1 MESWKRGRDVEVVPL
16 SNVNRTEGPERGLGV
31 RGLSRREF
39 LRLAGV
45 GAGAAALPGFL
56 AGCGGEQQQQGS
68 APEVKSVEGKLTFW
82 YWAESDAP
90 GANQWM
96 NETVK
101 AYKEKKPDLEINVVP
116 QSTDTLISS
125 FQAAASAGQGP
136 DIASQWATGPVL
148 AQVWQDAVVPISDYV
163 PQEEIDQ
170 WLNTNENVYNGKL
183 WAMPYYII
191 GIATAYNKE
200 HYDKAGLDPEN
211 PPQMWDDFLAT
222 CEELKKSGFTPFSIG
237 NQDGYGGAWHFSNM
251 ELQYLNSLQEW
262 VDAIIGREPLT
273 DEKYTGWYELLNDLV
288 QKGYYNESVN
298 SLTLSRGHAIFS
310 RGESAMS
317 FGTDG
322 IVRQWQQDLGQDVVG
337 IMKYPKLAEGN
348 LADAFNATQSISY
361 FITSWSKNKEEAA
374 AFLQFMHTP
383 ERMQRWYEQTGV
395 GLADKRFDP
404 SLIKDPVLRELY
416 KWETTGPQVW
426 LENYNPPQIDSEANL
441 KAGQLIFSGSGTPQ
455 EAAQLWQSVAQ
466 RWRTQNPDDLKNWQ
480 SWHPEVSGT

>member
-1 MESWKRGRDVEVVPL
+1 M
-16 SNVNRTEGPERGLGV
+16 

-45 GAGAAALPGFL
+45 GAGAATLPGFL
-56 AGCGGEQQQQGS
+56 AACGGEQQQGN
-68 APEVKSVEGKLTFW
+68 APKAKSVKGKLTFW

-90 GANQWM
+90 GANDWM
-96 NETVK
+96 NETVE

-200 HYDKAGLDPEN
+200 HFDKAGLDPEN
-211 PPQMWDDFLAT
+211 PPQTWDDFLAT
-222 CEELKKSGFTPFSIG
+222 CEELKKSGVTPFSIG

-262 VDAIIGREPLT
+262 VDAIIGRSRSPT
-273 DEKYTGWYELLNDLV
+273 RSTPVGM
-288 QKGYYNESVN
+288 N
-298 SLTLSRGHAIFS
+298 S
-310 RGESAMS
+310 
-317 FGTDG
+317 
-322 IVRQWQQDLGQDVVG
+322 
-337 IMKYPKLAEGN
+337 
-348 LADAFNATQSISY
+348 
-361 FITSWSKNKEEAA
+361 
-374 AFLQFMHTP
+374 
-383 ERMQRWYEQTGV
+383 
-395 GLADKRFDP
+395 
-404 SLIKDPVLRELY
+404 
-416 KWETTGPQVW
+416 
-426 LENYNPPQIDSEANL
+426 
-441 KAGQLIFSGSGTPQ
+441 
-455 EAAQLWQSVAQ
+455 
-466 RWRTQNPDDLKNWQ
+466 
-480 SWHPEVSGT
+480 